1 MTTIGIIGAG
11 LIGSNLARVAV
22 TLGYDVVIGN
32 SRGPETLA
40 GLVTELGPRAR
51 AATAPE
57 AAAAADFAIV
67 AVPFKNYRTLP
78 AAELAGKIVIDT
90 SNYDPDRDGRI
101 DALETGGGTNTVTG
115 LVQAH
120 LARSRV
126 VKGFNLIGWDDITTA
141 GRPAGAADRRA
152 LATASDFADAI
163 AFITGFF
170 NEFGFDTVSTGDLST
185 SWRFDREQPAYVIA
199 PQSAAELTANL
210 AAASENSGW

>member
-78 AAELAGKIVIDT
+78 AAELAGTIVIDT
-90 SNYDPDRDGRI
+90 SNYDPDRDGHI
-101 DALETGGGTNTVTG
+101 DALEHGGATVSG